1 MRHVLA
7 GLCQAISS
15 SSSCISSSTSLIA
28 CELFYAVHGGHGP
41 FFSFCISLG
50 PFTGL
55 RSVAVRGATGKASI
69 PLIVPEN
76 CGSFRCG
83 SLLFSGTLSP
93 ASDIWSSSTRSRQN
107 ASSISVRVWGEKGAE
122 LARYIIRRERGEER
136 RGKQFL
142 TVGCLL
148 LSSLATNNISIRWLN
163 RLRRWR
169 HRGNPTREWSSMCAF
184 LHSRACSPLVHCV
197 TLSTVA
203 CNVTR
208 SGTNVTEERKRRRTV
223 CLCQCRSVRCRAWQR
238 RW

>member
-1 MRHVLA
+1 MVLFSPFA
-7 GLCQAISS
+7 FLLAPLPAFEVWRSGEQRVRRQFLWLCLKI
-15 SSSCISSSTSLIA
+15 
-28 CELFYAVHGGHGP
+28 
-41 FFSFCISLG
+41 
-50 PFTGL
+50 
-55 RSVAVRGATGKASI
+55 VAVSDVAHCCFLALSRLLAIYEVAAPDPGRMLLLSLYVCEGRRGQNWRGI
-69 PLIVPEN
+69 
-76 CGSFRCG
+76 SF
-83 SLLFSGTLSP
+83 
-93 ASDIWSSSTRSRQN
+93 
-107 ASSISVRVWGEKGAE
+107 GE
-122 LARYIIRRERGEER
+122 REER